1 MGAVSAG
8 SVTTVNLLL
17 LSLGFG
23 AVPGFLSEAT
33 GKALSELQIGYL
45 DDARI
50 PYAGQLGVRAERD
63 RLTAAGYAVV
73 DLSAVRQNLEEFATT
88 LDRVDAVYVAGGNT
102 FALLWALRRAGAG
115 DLLAERVRAS
125 LPYIGCSA
133 GAVVVGPTI
142 APVEGLD
149 DPAEAPGPVDPRGL
163 ELIDTVVLPHADG
176 QFPVYP
182 ADVIESVR
190 RKYESR
196 HRVTPLADHQ
206 ALLVRGEQQTVVAS
220 DY

>member
-1 MGAVSAG
+1 M
-8 SVTTVNLLL
+8 TTVNLLL

-50 PYAGQLGVRAERD
+50 PYAGQPGVRAERD

-149 DPAEAPGPVDPRGL
+149 DPAEAPVRSIRASGTHRHGGAPACRRPVPGVSRRRDRVGAPQVRVAPPRDPARRPPGALGAWRAADRCGIGLLMRGL
-163 ELIDTVVLPHADG
+163 L
-176 QFPVYP
+176 
-182 ADVIESVR
+182 
-190 RKYESR
+190 
-196 HRVTPLADHQ
+196 
-206 ALLVRGEQQTVVAS
+206 
-220 DY
+220 

>member
-1 MGAVSAG
+1 M
-8 SVTTVNLLL
+8 TTVNLLL

-23 AVPGFLSEAT
+23 AVPAFLSEAT
-33 GKALSELQIGYL
+33 GKGLSQLQIGYL

-50 PYAGQLGVRAERD
+50 PYAGKPGARAERD
-63 RLTAAGYAVV
+63 RLTVAGYAVV
-73 DLSAVRQNLEEFATT
+73 DISAAQQDLEEIATT

-149 DPAEAPGPVDPRGL
+149 DPADAPGRVDPRGL

-176 QFPVYP
+176 QLPAYP
-182 ADVIESVR
+182 AELIESVR
-190 RKYESR
+190 RTYESR
-196 HRVTPLADHQ
+196 HHVTTLADDQ
-206 ALLVRGEQQTVVAS
+206 ALLVCGEQQVVVAS